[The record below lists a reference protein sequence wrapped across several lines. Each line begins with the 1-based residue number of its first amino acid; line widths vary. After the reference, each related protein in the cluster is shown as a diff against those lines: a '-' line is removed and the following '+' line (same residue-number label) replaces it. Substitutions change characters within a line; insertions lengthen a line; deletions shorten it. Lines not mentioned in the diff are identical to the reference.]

1 MGNTIVTS
9 TELSRPLFIAANNG
23 DIEAINNLIIIKPE
37 VLIDI
42 SWVDPETNCTAIGI
56 ATLKGHLEMVRFLLK
71 AKENNLVGS
80 IEHRENPPAQAPPL
94 DLAGKNN
101 NLAIAKL
108 LLEYGERCNF
118 PENKYGSY
126 FEKMIKSSQLAHKIF
141 SLEDLD
147 INDIQNLETIKND
160 LYLKEILI
168 TTFKNDISHSEY
180 IPGPDNSKASSNLS
194 AYFDNIKNIYQNKF
208 EESLM
213 GGLLKVI
220 TELELQHV
228 NKAKHSTIEFTRNL
242 FEDSNYDFQNYLK
255 SMIEN
260 PEKQRLKEIIRS
272 NPNLEKIIDELT
284 NNKYLDMELRDK
296 LNDFI
301 ESDYSSDLDS
311 SNSSDNDSHHEVQNI
326 GEI

>member
-1 MGNTIVTS
+1 MENTIIIS
-9 TELSRPLFIAANNG
+9 TELSRPLFISANNG
-23 DIEAINNLIIIKPE
+23 DIEAINNLIVIKPE

-42 SWVDPETNCTAIGI
+42 NWVDPETNCTAIGI

-80 IEHRENPPAQAPPL
+80 IEHRENPPAQAPL

-141 SLEDLD
+141 SLKDLD
-147 INDIQNLETIKND
+147 IKDIQNLETIRND

-180 IPGPDNSKASSNLS
+180 IPSPDDSKVSSNLS
-194 AYFDNIKNIYQNKF
+194 AYCDNIKNIYQNKF

-213 GGLLKVI
+213 DKLLKVI
-220 TELELQHV
+220 TELELRHL
-228 NKAKHSTIEFTRNL
+228 NKAKQSTIEFTRNL

-260 PEKQRLKEIIRS
+260 PEKQRSKEIIRS

-284 NNKYLDMELRDK
+284 DNKYLDMELRDK

-311 SNSSDNDSHHEVQNI
+311 SNSLDNEVQNI